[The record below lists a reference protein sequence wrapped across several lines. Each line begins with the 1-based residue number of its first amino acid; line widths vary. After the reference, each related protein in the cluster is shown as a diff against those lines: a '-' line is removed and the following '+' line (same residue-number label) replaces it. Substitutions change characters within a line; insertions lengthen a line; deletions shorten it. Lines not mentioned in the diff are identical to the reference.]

1 LKQNLNLILFI
12 MMKHTNRWFFLL
24 ALGMFTFTACQK
36 EQENPNQTQPTPTPP
51 TTPTTPAVTEADKI
65 KDTALLVSR
74 DIYLWYDQI
83 PNTFQPR
90 TYAGPN
96 EVMTAIRQ
104 YSIEPG
110 FPKAVDRWSFAVKQT
125 EWDNVSSG
133 IAGDFGLNVFFI
145 QDGDLRVRNVEP
157 LSPAGRAGVRRGWRI
172 KALNGSDN
180 IQTSNSTAIVNAVY
194 RSNNTQFK
202 FEKPDGTTTDI
213 NLAVTEYQEQPV
225 ALDTVYNTGGKKIG
239 YMVFNSFL
247 GDTTQIMNRFQQSF
261 SRFATQGVNDLV
273 VDLRYNGGGYVSL
286 QDRLAGYILPQSAN
300 GDVLMTQKYN
310 DKYSRFNR
318 ETKVR
323 KMGSLNL
330 PRVFLIVSDN
340 SASASELLINNLKP
354 YMDVKLVGPSN
365 TYGKPVGYFAIPVG
379 DWYVFP
385 VSSRSTNKLG
395 QGNYFDGF
403 AVDRK
408 VSDGIDK
415 DWGDLNE
422 SCLASVVRYITTGN
436 YGPRIAPKGKLPAE
450 EDPRI
455 IQANQALFGPSFKG
469 MILSGQPPKL

>member
-1 LKQNLNLILFI
+1 MGILSL
-12 MMKHTNRWFFLL
+12 TS
-24 ALGMFTFTACQK
+24 CQK
-36 EQENPNQTQPTPTPP
+36 EVSTDDPDPAPP
-51 TTPTTPAVTEADKI
+51 TTPTTPPVSEADRI
-65 KDTALLVSR
+65 KDTALLISQ
-74 DIYLWYDQI
+74 DIYLWYNQI

-96 EVMTAIRQ
+96 EVMTAIRA

-110 FPKAVDRWSFAVKQT
+110 FSKAVDRWSFAVKQA

-145 QDGDLRVRNVEP
+145 KEGDLRVRNVEP

-172 KALNGSDN
+172 KALNGSEN
-180 IQTSNSTAIVNAVY
+180 IQTSNATAIVEAVY
-194 RSNNTQFK
+194 QSNNTQFR
-202 FEKPDGTTTDI
+202 FEKPDGTTADI
-213 NLAVTEYQEQPV
+213 NLAVTQYQEQPV

-239 YMVFNSFL
+239 YLVFNSFL
-247 GDTTQIMNRFQQSF
+247 GDTTQIINRFQQSF
-261 SRFATQGVNDLV
+261 SRFAGEGVNDLV

-286 QDRLAGYILPQSAN
+286 QDKLAGFILPQSAN

-310 DKYSRFNR
+310 DKYARFNR
-318 ETKVR
+318 TTNVVKQ
-323 KMGSLNL
+323 GGLNL
-330 PRVFLIVSDN
+330 TRVFMIVSEN

-354 YMDVKLVGPSN
+354 YLEVKLVGPSN

-408 VSDGIDK
+408 VPDGIDK
-415 DWGDLNE
+415 DWGNLEEN
-422 SCLASVVRYITTGN
+422 CLASVVRFITTGN
-436 YGPRIAPKGKLPAE
+436 YGPRIAPKSKLPAVE
-450 EDPRI
+450 EPQV
-455 IQANQALFGPSFKG
+455 IQANQALVGPAFKG
-469 MILSGQPPKL
+469 AILSGQPPKL